1 MFTILLSSFQKV
13 IYSLAVN
20 EKIMNEIMVK
30 GSTKEKN
37 DLFRLV
43 VGFLQNR
50 NPDLK
55 IKDESWSLIRGRDY
69 EGNLNEIQQLFMTPK
84 QTSLLKTENPKSLLN
99 QITQITKAEEE
110 EGNDN
115 VEKSDEIKLK
125 TAPES
130 R

>member
-1 MFTILLSSFQKV
+1 
-13 IYSLAVN
+13 
-20 EKIMNEIMVK
+20 MNEIMVK

-84 QTSLLKTENPKSLLN
+84 QTSLLKTENPKSLIN
-99 QITQITKAEEE
+99 QITQICQEEE

-115 VEKSDEIKLK
+115 LEKSDEIKLK

>member
-1 MFTILLSSFQKV
+1 MTIFFQV

-20 EKIMNEIMVK
+20 DKIMNEIMVK
-30 GSTKEKN
+30 GGTKEKN

-43 VGFLQNR
+43 IEFLQNR
-50 NPDLK
+50 NTDLK
-55 IKDESWSLIRGRDY
+55 IKSESWSLIRGKDY
-69 EGNLNEIQQLFMTPK
+69 EGNLNEIQQLFMVPK

-99 QITQITKAEEE
+99 QITQISKEEE
-110 EGNDN
+110 ENEHL
-115 VEKSDEIKLK
+115 EKSEDLKLK

>member
-1 MFTILLSSFQKV
+1 M

-55 IKDESWSLIRGRDY
+55 IK
-69 EGNLNEIQQLFMTPK
+69 
-84 QTSLLKTENPKSLLN
+84 
-99 QITQITKAEEE
+99 EEL
-110 EGNDN
+110 G
-115 VEKSDEIKLK
+115 K
-125 TAPES
+125 
-130 R
+130 RHF

>member
-1 MFTILLSSFQKV
+1 
-13 IYSLAVN
+13 
-20 EKIMNEIMVK
+20 MNEIMVK

-55 IKDESWSLIRGRDY
+55 IKEESWSLIRGRDY

-99 QITQITKAEEE
+99 QITQITKEE

>member
-1 MFTILLSSFQKV
+1 M
-13 IYSLAVN
+13 AVN
-20 EKIMNEIMVK
+20 DKIMNEIMVK
-30 GSTKEKN
+30 GGTQEKN

-43 VGFLQNR
+43 VGFLQTR

-55 IKDESWSLIRGRDY
+55 IKEESWSLIRGRDY

-84 QTSLLKTENPKSLLN
+84 QTSSQLKTENPKSLLN
-99 QITQITKAEEE
+99 QITQISKEENGDE
-110 EGNDN
+110 SD
-115 VEKSDEIKLK
+115 EKKEEIKLK